1 MSTSTNNTIT
11 GSIFIIPNHS
21 VRANSKY
28 WFVNPYKEYGEAVD
42 YYGLPESWKPV
53 GDDLMVHIW
62 VYNETV
68 DNWPCERIKTA
79 RMFGI
84 DIHPEDEDWDD
95 TVMAFPSHLPARV
108 LINKQEGDVISFD
121 TPNGKHVEL
130 TCCQTKFRYS
140 SFGNFED
147 ALKNVLF

>member
-1 MSTSTNNTIT
+1 MSINTNNTETTIK
-11 GSIFIIPNHS
+11 GFIFIIPNHG
-21 VRANSKY
+21 VRANAKY
-28 WFVNPYKEYGEAVD
+28 WFIDPYKEFGESVD

-53 GDDLMVHIW
+53 DDDIMIHIW
-62 VYNETV
+62 VYNENV
-68 DNWPCERIKTA
+68 DNWPCERFKTA

-84 DIHPEDEDWDD
+84 DVHPEDDD
-95 TVMAFPSHLPARV
+95 NVMAFPSHIPARV

-130 TCCQTKFRYS
+130 TCCQTEFRYRN
-140 SFGNFED
+140 FGKFEE